1 MKSINN
7 TLFIGKVFHYL
18 NVATSTN
25 DIAQNLLSEGVYTDG
40 TSRNSLEGVV
50 VCTFNQTAGRG
61 QYGNTWISEPNSN
74 IALSIILKP
83 HFIPIQQQFYLNKII
98 ALAVSD
104 VMGKNTEGVSIKWAN
119 DIFIYDKKVSG
130 ILIQNTLSRNIIDT
144 SIIGVGINVNQLRF
158 EGLPHA
164 TSLRCE
170 TRKEFDLEHI
180 VENLC
185 QAVEQRYLQLK
196 SGKYADLDAEYLS
209 KLYRFGA
216 DALYQYP
223 NGTYFQGKIV
233 GISDS
238 GKLMIDSKVGLEYF
252 NIKEVKFII

>member
-1 MKSINN
+1 LKSINN

-18 NVATSTN
+18 EAATSTN
-25 DIAQNLLSEGVYTDG
+25 DIVQNLLLDGQKTDK
-40 TSRNSLEGVV
+40 TSRNTEGVV

-74 IALSIILKP
+74 IALSIVLKP
-83 HFIPIQQQFYLNKII
+83 HFLPIQEQFYLNKAI

-104 VMGKNTEGVSIKWAN
+104 VVAQNTEGVTIKWAN

-130 ILIQNTLSRNIIDT
+130 ILIQNTLSQNMIDT
-144 SIIGVGINVNQLRF
+144 SIVGIGINVNQLQF

-164 TSLRCE
+164 TSLKCE
-170 TRKEFDLEHI
+170 TGKVHDLWHI

-196 SGKYADLDAEYLS
+196 SRKYADLDAEYLS
-209 KLYRFGA
+209 KLYRYGA

-233 GISDS
+233 GISDT
-238 GKLMIDSKVGLEYF
+238 GKLMIDSKAGLEYF
-252 NIKEVKFII
+252 DIKEVKFVL